1 MGELR
6 SARASRP
13 RLDGDK
19 DDHTKV
25 MLMLN
30 STAWEKR
37 LEEARVQR
45 KMALAAKA
53 SRNIAVQDGSSPSQD
68 EEPKSK
74 IKATLFVAR
83 ESKETGEADSSNG
96 ASGQQQI
103 RESGGASLPVAPDRL
118 QGLGLDQ
125 LRVVEPQPASAP
137 QREEIDVP
145 AKSSANIDNLAAA
158 MLRARTPNSAE
169 INDTGTARTDVAELP
184 VTRQRQRTIVRPAM
198 VAVGFALGLAL
209 GLGVAVIPQ
218 YLRSPDVAEM
228 ANVVVPAT
236 TAPQTSRSP
245 FGNSAPA
252 ESAMVESYSSSIP
265 VASDTIE
272 GPEVTGSAMASTGL
286 PAMLLVAPGELSPPL
301 QTSAASLSASMAP
314 TEIGVPDHEL
324 PALPS
329 LWANTLEPQAPDFDT
344 VELKLLGSSFDPS
357 PDKIL
362 IARLDT
368 ENSLALAAPLVP
380 MKSPNRAL
388 AMANGY
394 ADGIP
399 ALAVPVGEA
408 SVQIGFERLGALYV
422 QPKQVKF
429 LSSVPARDQAPAA
442 AEVPLSK
449 ISATDIQGA
458 LLPLAA
464 GGRGAIP
471 FMEDNVIHR
480 AVPETLGQGSVVEA
494 SLLPV
499 YAPPEALVLRPA
511 KRPSDVL
518 AIAAISV
525 FAPRDVPEDQL
536 DQLSASL
543 ADEGFQL
550 DAFARVNF
558 GISETN
564 VRYYHREDEAVA
576 VALAEHLGAKVR
588 DFTSKDKLPAVGRVE
603 LWVAGDTTKTVRP
616 QTASK
621 QKKSKSS
628 RQRAAEDLRL
638 QVISKLKEASSQ

>member
-1 MGELR
+1 
-6 SARASRP
+6 
-13 RLDGDK
+13 
-19 DDHTKV
+19 
-25 MLMLN
+25 
-30 STAWEKR
+30 
-37 LEEARVQR
+37 
-45 KMALAAKA
+45 
-53 SRNIAVQDGSSPSQD
+53 
-68 EEPKSK
+68 
-74 IKATLFVAR
+74 
-83 ESKETGEADSSNG
+83 
-96 ASGQQQI
+96 
-103 RESGGASLPVAPDRL
+103 
-118 QGLGLDQ
+118 
-125 LRVVEPQPASAP
+125 
-137 QREEIDVP
+137 
-145 AKSSANIDNLAAA
+145 
-158 MLRARTPNSAE
+158 
-169 INDTGTARTDVAELP
+169 
-184 VTRQRQRTIVRPAM
+184 
-198 VAVGFALGLAL
+198 
-209 GLGVAVIPQ
+209 
-218 YLRSPDVAEM
+218 
-228 ANVVVPAT
+228 
-236 TAPQTSRSP
+236 
-245 FGNSAPA
+245 
-252 ESAMVESYSSSIP
+252 
-265 VASDTIE
+265 
-272 GPEVTGSAMASTGL
+272 
-286 PAMLLVAPGELSPPL
+286 
-301 QTSAASLSASMAP
+301 MAP

-344 VELKLLGSSFDPS
+344 VGLKLPGSSFDPS

-408 SVQIGFERLGALYV
+408 SAKIGFERLGALYV
-422 QPKQVKF
+422 QPRQVKF
-429 LSSVPARDQAPAA
+429 LGSVPARDQAPAA

-464 GGRGAIP
+464 GGRGTIA

-480 AVPETLGQGSVVEA
+480 AVPETLGQERVVEA

-499 YAPPEALVLRPA
+499 YTPPEALVLRPA

-536 DQLSASL
+536 EHLSASL

-564 VRYYHREDEAVA
+564 VRFYHREDEAVA
-576 VALAEHLGAKVR
+576 VALAEQLGAKVR

-603 LWVAGDTTKTVRP
+603 LWVAGDSTKTVRP